1 MKIKGFFTTQI
12 FCKEK
17 RWFYHLDNSNY
28 TTSHFFAQFLR
39 QCDVAILIMIHA
51 LFVKKLNGNLLKKRT
66 TPCEKMTCFKK
77 FKEEFIQACHEIILY
92 YLYAY
97 ENYLQVY
104 NHFHE
109 QKCFLLLIFTT
120 KICCIRNTK

>member
-1 MKIKGFFTTQI
+1 
-12 FCKEK
+12 
-17 RWFYHLDNSNY
+17 
-28 TTSHFFAQFLR
+28 
-39 QCDVAILIMIHA
+39 MIHA
-51 LFVKKLNGNLLKKRT
+51 LFAKKLNGNLLKKRT

-109 QKCFLLLIFTT
+109 QKCFLLTYDFYNKNMLYKKY
-120 KICCIRNTK
+120 KIKLGYRIIWFDGFFKCS